1 MNNAYNLL
9 TFQDAGQFLSRT
21 QTYLEAHEAINSLM
35 LGVCLRLARHPERIS
50 DTPYLASV
58 EKGVLTYL
66 AAMMT
71 PPYNL
76 VLASSQ
82 QSIETALEMI
92 ADDLITR
99 KWQVPGISAPKK
111 LARTFAELWAAKTGT
126 RYDLEMAQRIYECR
140 AVIPPFGVAGNLRLA
155 TSDDIDIV
163 TDWVCAFWEE
173 TFPIQRHE
181 FEEVMDLAK
190 TRIND
195 NDIYLWDDDLPV
207 SMAARTRPTQNGIS
221 IGFVYTPPQFR
232 NNGYATAC
240 VAKLTQTL
248 LSSGYKYCALYTDL
262 ANPTS
267 NSIYKKIGY
276 NSVQDVNSYL
286 FSSASQEEAPPAQLP
301 G

>member
-1 MNNAYNLL
+1 MQLVTYP
-9 TFQDAGQFLSRT
+9 DAAQFLSRT
-21 QTYLEAHEAINSLM
+21 QTYLEAHEAINSLI
-35 LGVCLRLARHPERIS
+35 LGVCLRLARYPERSS
-50 DTPYLASV
+50 DTPYLAAV
-58 EKGVLTYL
+58 EKGVLIYL
-66 AAMMT
+66 ASMMT

-82 QSIETALEMI
+82 HDIEPALEMI
-92 ADDLITR
+92 ADDLMAG
-99 KWQVPGISAPKK
+99 KWQVPGITAPKS
-111 LARTFAELWAAKTGT
+111 LARSFSEIWSAKTGD

-140 AVIPPFGVAGNLRLA
+140 AVIPPFGVPGNLRLA
-155 TSDDIDIV
+155 NNDDVEVV
-163 TDWVCAFWEE
+163 TDWLYAFWEE
-173 TFPIQRHE
+173 TFPIQRHGP
-181 FEEVMDLAK
+181 EEVLDLAK

-195 NDIYLWDDDLPV
+195 GDIYLWDDDLPV
-207 SMAARTRPTQNGIS
+207 SMAAKTRPTVNGIS

-248 LSSGYKYCALYTDL
+248 LSSGYKFCALYTDL

-276 NSVQDVNSYL
+276 NPIQDVNSYL
-286 FSSASQEEAPPAQLP
+286 FSSAMQDVDLPAQLP